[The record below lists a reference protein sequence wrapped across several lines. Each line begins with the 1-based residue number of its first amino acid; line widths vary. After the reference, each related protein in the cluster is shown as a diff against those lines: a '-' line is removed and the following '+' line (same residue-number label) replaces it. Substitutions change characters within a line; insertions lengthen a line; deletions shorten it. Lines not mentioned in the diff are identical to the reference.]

1 MIDDDRTWFPSLQIL
16 AFAYAYFNKMY
27 IFSNNY
33 SLLKFKKSS
42 SPILKYVK
50 DVNKQILFSSLL
62 KQIFL

>member
-1 MIDDDRTWFPSLQIL
+1 MIDDDWTLFPSLQIL

-50 DVNKQILFSSLL
+50 RCK
-62 KQIFL
+62 